1 MKSGLAMQLAT
12 SKPAQINSAG
22 LLLQRQCVCGGP
34 SGLTGSCFDCEK
46 KKLLGKSLQTKL
58 PANEPNDEYE
68 QEADRVAKQVESTRA
83 HHGVSGTP
91 PHMQRVPGPS
101 KGLVEPA
108 GIDHTVAR
116 SSRQLE
122 LALRHDMAQRLEHDF
137 ARVRVYSGASAN
149 SPNRHSILR
158 GDSLCRRD
166 VGSLSTHSNQEERV
180 FGYGIAH
187 PIGDFGRPLPP
198 HIRSSFEEQFQTL
211 LADVRLHDSSSAAS
225 LARRHRANALTIG
238 RDIYFGS
245 RRFRPHEQSGRA
257 LLAHEIAHVLQQY
270 PGAASGR
277 ISAAEA
283 EASAVAD
290 RSRHASPRFRIQHH
304 VGPSDVPLRDAAS
317 LKSAIEDEL
326 DDFFVGIDNTWPQIR
341 NEPKPERDQ
350 LRSDKGLERNIRR
363 EVDEMELLKTYLLL
377 AYQREEFF
385 PAHFKSFIE
394 ATDMLGTHEARIY
407 SILRGVTPIER
418 KEMQDMPGVVEV
430 IKDEM
435 SGKEL
440 QLGLQLLY
448 GGVETQGAGVTSPRT
463 STHLERSE
471 RYELNV
477 EIGEGFENV
486 VRNLSAATDET
497 NRRTLLG
504 DTSLWAK
511 LADEWNHEETWYL
524 RMIAR
529 YGGADDFPKL
539 TGLKA
544 PAESFIFPIWESVKG
559 AGTDEEK
566 LVDTLKAVNTAP
578 GMIGGQRATPREE
591 LLDDPWF
598 VPMLEDELSGDDLSD
613 ARAAISAT
621 GSAAAGIQKDLK
633 KVIAKR
639 DIAAIRTLLTDPAM
653 AAADLIKL
661 SNDPVILEEMGD
673 ELSGVQLCETSL
685 LLKYGS
691 GPFPPPVTTLLGS
704 FQKNPIDTAGAI
716 TLLQALAATA
726 GALHAVRG
734 EPGVFFMLT
743 NSGLPGADVGKLLSA
758 IRSDQPGYQI
768 PGSEGFYRTHEEHVQ
783 TRLPVHFA
791 GTEVRIPI
799 RCNIDRTRMRGNQ
812 KFDTDLIE
820 DWLREIDRVWSD
832 KFVLRDNGHSLA
844 LVFSPFMA
852 EALGAPDIT
861 IFVMNWKGRSFVRA
875 AHDPALNIWL
885 EREMH
890 LYLEDLEP
898 KVVAHEFGHILGN
911 PDEYALTESEYLRIT
926 GERVGKPSA
935 RGTTVKGLMGSQ
947 YESTAIAERHAAP
960 ALEVINGARDV
971 SVYPNPFLLQKK

>member
-1 MKSGLAMQLAT
+1 MSVAEAIRTTAKASSSTSSGFV
-12 SKPAQINSAG
+12 
-22 LLLQRQCVCGGP
+22 LQRKCACGG
-34 SGLTGSCFDCEK
+34 STGLTGECEECK
-46 KKLLGKSLQTKL
+46 SKKLLGKPLQRKL
-58 PANEPNDEYE
+58 AINEPGDEYE
-68 QEADRVAKQVESTRA
+68 READRVAEQIQSTRA

-91 PHMQRVPGPS
+91 PHMQRFPGPS
-101 KGLVEPA
+101 NGLVEPA
-108 GIDHTVAR
+108 GIDHAVAR
-116 SSRQLE
+116 SSRQPE
-122 LALRHDMAQRLEHDF
+122 PALRHDMAQRLGHDF
-137 ARVRVYSGASAN
+137 SRVRVHLGASAN
-149 SPNRHSILR
+149 SPNRRSALPGGFLR
-158 GDSLCRRD
+158 GRD
-166 VGSLSTHSNQEERV
+166 FGSPSTHSDQEERA
-180 FGYGIAH
+180 FDYRSAH
-187 PIGDFGRPLPP
+187 PIGDCGRPLPP
-198 HIRSSFEEQFQTL
+198 QIRSSFEEQFQTS
-211 LADVRLHDSSSAAS
+211 LADVRLHDSASAAG
-225 LARRHRANALTIG
+225 LARWHRANALTIG

-290 RSRHASPRFRIQHH
+290 RSRHASPRFRIRHH

-317 LKSAIEDEL
+317 LKAAIEDEL

-350 LRSDKGLERNIRR
+350 LRSDKVLERNIRR

-377 AYQREEFF
+377 TYQREEFF
-385 PAHFKSFIE
+385 PAHFKSFIQ

-407 SILRGVTPIER
+407 SILRGGTPVER

-430 IKDEM
+430 IEDEM

-448 GGVETQGAGVTSPRT
+448 GGVETQGAGVTSSRT

-471 RYELNV
+471 RYDLNV
-477 EIGEGFENV
+477 ETGEGFDKM
-486 VRNLSAATDET
+486 VRNLTAATEET
-497 NRRTLLG
+497 DRRILLG

-529 YGGADDFPKL
+529 YGGADNFPKL
-539 TGLKA
+539 TGPKA

-559 AGTDEEK
+559 AGTKEEK

-621 GSAAAGIQKDLK
+621 GSAAASIQKDLK
-633 KVIAKR
+633 KAIAKH
-639 DIAAIRTLLTDPAM
+639 DIVAIRTLLTDPAM

-673 ELSGVQLCETSL
+673 ELSGVQLCEASL
-685 LLKYGS
+685 LLKYGRA
-691 GPFPPPVTTLLGS
+691 PLPPPATTLLGS
-704 FQKNPIDTAGAI
+704 FQKKPIDTAGAI
-716 TLLQALAATA
+716 TFLQALAATA
-726 GALHAVRG
+726 GALDALRR

-743 NSGLPGADVGKLLSA
+743 NSGLPGRDVGKLLGA
-758 IRSDQPGYQI
+758 IRSDQSGYQI

-783 TRLPVHFA
+783 TRLPVLFA
-791 GTEVRIPI
+791 GTEVRIPV

-820 DWLREIDRVWSD
+820 DWLREIDRVWND

-926 GERVGKPSA
+926 GERVSKPSA

-947 YESTAIAERHAAP
+947 DESTAIAERHAAP

-971 SVYPNPFLLQKK
+971 SVYPHPFLLQKK